1 MRSSKKQ
8 IHLIALVLVLA
19 SSVAVFGQDPSNGSS
34 TTSGTGASRTI
45 SEGQKV
51 TTEGIVVN
59 RDVDTF
65 TIRDSRGKE
74 TTVGFSAK
82 TKFRLVRKGL
92 FRADRSSNATEI
104 VRGLRLEAEGRT
116 NSDGQIVAQHIRF
129 DEEDLRTAQA
139 LESRVDPVEDLA
151 KSTQALAENNQQRIS
166 AAEIGRA
173 SCRERV

>member
-8 IHLIALVLVLA
+8 IHLITLVLVLA
-19 SSVAVFGQDPSNGSS
+19 SSAAVFGQDPSTGSS

-45 SEGQKV
+45 GEGQKI

-92 FRADRSSNATEI
+92 FRADRSS
-104 VRGLRLEAEGRT
+104 
-116 NSDGQIVAQHIRF
+116 DGQRDQARPAFESGGNNKQRPDYGQAHS
-129 DEEDLRTAQA
+129 LRRRG
-139 LESRVDPVEDLA
+139 S
-151 KSTQALAENNQQRIS
+151 ENSSGARI
-166 AAEIGRA
+166 ARGPG
-173 SCRERV
+173 